1 MGCMQ
6 KKGIKISVIQCSSDK
21 GSETNSG
28 QGLKQETG
36 LIFTEIIL
44 HFWADWSFS
53 RFCISATL

>member
-44 HFWADWSFS
+44 HF
-53 RFCISATL
+53 